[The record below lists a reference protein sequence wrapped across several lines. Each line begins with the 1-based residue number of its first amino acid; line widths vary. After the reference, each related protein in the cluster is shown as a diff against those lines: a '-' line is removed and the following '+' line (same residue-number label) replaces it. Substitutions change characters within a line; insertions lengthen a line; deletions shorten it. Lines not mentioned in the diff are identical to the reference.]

1 MTNPLF
7 SVITVTLNNLEG
19 LRKTRQSLIDQN
31 DTNHEWVV
39 IDGGSTDGT
48 IDYLEQDYIH
58 FISEPDNGI
67 YDAMNKGIEQ
77 AKGKYIIFMN
87 AGDCFANK
95 SVLGHLQKSAEA
107 GNADFIYGDS
117 LEITGN
123 VAEIKKSRHY
133 TKIKQGM
140 FTHHQA
146 MIYKT
151 EKLVGLRYD
160 TSYKISADYDFT
172 LRFLKNCER
181 VSYLP
186 EPLCLFQSGGISQ
199 QQVLLGRQEQY
210 IIRKKAGIAPFYN
223 MVIFVAQSAVY
234 ALRKLCP
241 KLYWFLKRG

>member
-7 SVITVTLNNLEG
+7 SIITVTLNNLEG
-19 LRKTRQSLIDQN
+19 LGKTRQSLSEQSDI
-31 DTNHEWVV
+31 NHEWIV
-39 IDGGSTDGT
+39 IDGASTDGT
-48 IDYLEQDYIH
+48 VDYLEQDYIH
-58 FISEPDNGI
+58 FTSEPDSGI

-95 SVLGHLQKSAEA
+95 SVLDHLRQAVEA
-107 GNADFIYGDS
+107 HSPDFIYGDS

-123 VAEIKKSRHY
+123 VAEIKKSRHH

-146 MIYKT
+146 MVYKSA
-151 EKLVGLRYD
+151 KLGGLRYN

-172 LRFLKNCER
+172 LRFLKNCEN

-186 EPLCLFQSGGISQ
+186 DPICLFQSGGISQ
-199 QQVLLGRQEQY
+199 QQVFLGRKEQF
-210 IIRKKAGIAPFYN
+210 IIRGKVGISPLYN
-223 MVIFVAQSAVY
+223 IVIFAAQSGVY